1 MTDPNQ
7 PSANHRL
14 RLNFAKKS
22 PIKYISHL
30 NLALLWE
37 RALRRARIPLAY
49 SQGFNPRPKMQIASG
64 LPLGTTGA
72 AEILDIIVTQALDP
86 AETLE
91 RIKATLPM
99 GVALHSVKE
108 VPLKSP
114 PLQHLLRQA
123 EYHVIVETDL
133 PAKELTGRI
142 QALLAADKIIQT
154 RRRKKQEEEFDL
166 RPWLHELRLESV
178 VDNEAYLHMRL
189 TAGQFGNLRPEA
201 VLKALNLAGNWAEIE
216 RTGLIFDTPTQK
228 GIPEK

>member
-7 PSANHRL
+7 PSTNYRL

-30 NLALLWE
+30 NLALVWE
-37 RALRRARIPLAY
+37 RVLRRARIPLAY
-49 SQGFNPRPKMQIASG
+49 SQGFNPRPKMQIASS

-86 AETLE
+86 AEALE

-108 VPLKSP
+108 IPLKSP
-114 PLQHLLRQA
+114 ALQHLLRQA
-123 EYHVIVETDL
+123 EYRVIVETDL

-154 RRRKKQEEEFDL
+154 RRRKKQEEKFDL
-166 RPWLHELRLESV
+166 RPWLHKLRLESI
-178 VDNEAYLHMRL
+178 VDDEAYLYMRL

-201 VLKALNLAGNWAEIE
+201 VLKALDLADNWAEIE
-216 RTGLIFDTPTQK
+216 RTGLIFATPT
-228 GIPEK
+228 P